1 MLSDELCKQAYKGI
15 HAPNG
20 LTSDDRIPYILL
32 RELYR
37 QYKQHKIPEQVA
49 KTFKGKIQS
58 YYDLQQKEQLSLLYY
73 IYPSVL
79 DMLKSN
85 YTPAY
90 DDALA
95 LFMEIASIKVWAW
108 SRHIHKAWLE
118 T

>member
-1 MLSDELCKQAYKGI
+1 MLSDELCKQAYKGV

-20 LTSDDRIPYILL
+20 LTSDDKISYILL
-32 RELYR
+32 RQLYS
-37 QYKQHKIPEQVA
+37 QYKRNEIPEQVA
-49 KTFKGKIQS
+49 KTFKSKIQS
-58 YYDLQQKEQLSLLYY
+58 YCDLQPKEQLSLLYY

-79 DMLKSN
+79 DMLKNN

-108 SRHIHKAWLE
+108 SRPV
-118 T
+118 